1 MQVGGEAFERLR
13 VAEYVHGYTR
23 ELGLPQL
30 PVKGVLI
37 DLPEG
42 KQARLKV
49 LETDSRVL
57 SGYRVYPVPKYERAE
72 DALKEAFQ
80 WDQAAYASSAYYPG
94 PVAELSAEYMVR
106 GQTKQRL
113 LFYPL
118 RFKAESGELLHCER
132 IRVKIDYIDRL
143 EILPT
148 RAATLSRNSGE
159 DRKRNLPRRR
169 RVRGNEEGTFRAV
182 AAAEGADLEHP
193 LRGGLQD
200 QHGRGG
206 DLSHHTRGASGR
218 RHCRCGH
225 RCARSFRC
233 SALPT
238 GSREGHLRP

>member
-1 MQVGGEAFERLR
+1 MEGRSPGDLLGQRGGDPGAGDPGLERQPVQVGGEAFERLR

-42 KQARLKV
+42 KQGRLRV
-49 LETDSRVL
+49 LETESRVL
-57 SGYRVYPVPKYERAE
+57 SGYRVYPVPRYERAE

-94 PVAELSAEYMVR
+94 PVAELSSEYMVR
-106 GQTKQRL
+106 GQAKQRL

-148 RAATLSRNSGE
+148 ASGPLTLTLSRNSGGE
-159 DRKRNLPRRR
+159 GTEKEILPRRR
-169 RVRGNEEGTFRAV
+169 RVQGK
-182 AAAEGADLEHP
+182 
-193 LRGGLQD
+193 LRM
-200 QHGRGG
+200 
-206 DLSHHTRGASGR
+206 
-218 RHCRCGH
+218 
-225 RCARSFRC
+225 
-233 SALPT
+233 PT
-238 GSREGHLRP
+238 CPPEL